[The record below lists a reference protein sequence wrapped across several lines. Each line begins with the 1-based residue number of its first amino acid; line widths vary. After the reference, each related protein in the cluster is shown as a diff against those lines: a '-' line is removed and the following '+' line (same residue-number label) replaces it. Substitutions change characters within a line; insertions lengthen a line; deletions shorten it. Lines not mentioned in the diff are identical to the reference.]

1 MISRDSNTDPPPAA
15 ATGRLFPAIPHAP
28 AINLLR
34 SPASKYQFAGKDF
47 HSEGKMPALSR
58 PAAMP
63 GAIEPIRAEAIDTGL
78 HARTIGLAG
87 NLGGPSW
94 RIVHLARGTAEITDG
109 PSGPGAILLAGP
121 VLVLQPWTPE
131 HRLRIRPGVTGAHV
145 LIGPAALSEALG
157 RRPDPADLRRL
168 AEVRSV
174 LPLADQPEAAARI
187 ARVTADLLAEVA
199 AAQPGWHGV
208 AEALIR
214 VLLIHLWRGRAADS
228 TAAVLAPPG
237 SSVFARFRGLVEA
250 HVRDRWTVAQYADAL
265 GVTPDRLTD
274 ICRRTRGLTPH
285 AIVTACT
292 LAEARR
298 LLAETDAPLDRIA
311 GRLGFP
317 SAAQFNRYFQR
328 AEGVPP
334 GRWRRNRAGAGA
346 PARPPAD
353 APGALF
359 DWP

>member
-1 MISRDSNTDPPPAA
+1 M
-15 ATGRLFPAIPHAP
+15 
-28 AINLLR
+28 
-34 SPASKYQFAGKDF
+34 PASL
-47 HSEGKMPALSR
+47 PAPLAS
-58 PAAMP
+58 PLP
-63 GAIEPIRAEAIDTGL
+63 GAIEPIRAEGIDTGL
-78 HARTIGLAG
+78 HSRTIGLAG
-87 NLGGPSW
+87 GLGGPSW
-94 RIVHLARGTAEITDG
+94 RIVHLSRGTAELTG
-109 PSGPGAILLAGP
+109 PDATVLSGP
-121 VLVLQPWTPE
+121 VLALQPWSPA
-131 HRLRIRPGVTGAHV
+131 HRLRIRPGATGAHV
-145 LIGPAALSEALG
+145 LIGPAALSEAMG

-174 LPLADQPEAAARI
+174 LPLADRPDDAARV
-187 ARVTADLLAEVA
+187 ARVMADLSAEVA
-199 AAQPGWHGV
+199 AALPGWHGV

-214 VLLIHLWRGRAADS
+214 VLLIHLWRGGAAES
-228 TAAVLAPPG
+228 AHPVPAPPG

-298 LLAETDAPLDRIA
+298 LLTDTDAPLDRIA
-311 GRLGFP
+311 ARMGFA

-328 AEGVPP
+328 TAGVPP
-334 GRWRRNRAGAGA
+334 GRWRRTRAAAGSN
-346 PARPPAD
+346 PPGPQTPPPA
-353 APGALF
+353 ALF

>member
-1 MISRDSNTDPPPAA
+1 M
-15 ATGRLFPAIPHAP
+15 PAIRH
-28 AINLLR
+28 
-34 SPASKYQFAGKDF
+34 PAS
-47 HSEGKMPALSR
+47 
-58 PAAMP
+58 MP
-63 GAIEPIRAEAIDTGL
+63 GAVEPIRAEVIDTGL
-78 HARTIGLAG
+78 HTRTIGLAG
-87 NLGGPSW
+87 GIGGPSW
-94 RIVHLARGTAEITDG
+94 RIVHLARGAAELTG
-109 PSGPGAILLAGP
+109 PDATLLSGP
-121 VLVLQPWTPE
+121 VLVLQPWSPA
-131 HRLRIRPGVTGAHV
+131 HRLRIRPGATGAHV
-145 LIGPAALSEALG
+145 LVGPAALSEAMG

-174 LPLADQPEAAARI
+174 LPLADRPEAAARI
-187 ARVTADLLAEVA
+187 GRVTADLLAEVT

-208 AEALIR
+208 AEAMIR
-214 VLLIHLWRGRAADS
+214 VLLIHLWRGGAADS
-228 TAAVLAPPG
+228 RTPLPAPPG

-298 LLAETDAPLDRIA
+298 LLAETDAPLDRVA
-311 GRLGFP
+311 SRLGFA

-334 GRWRRNRAGAGA
+334 GRWRRVRMPAGGGSKGTA
-346 PARPPAD
+346 PESSGD
-353 APGALF
+353 LF